1 MRCIPN
7 RKELQLL
14 FRRSLKQSLEAVKVV
29 SAFNRQTHRNRPLL
43 SVRNS
48 AYPLKFHGA
57 NSRNSWRRFYVR
69 RTQPSRSRCADPIR
83 HDVIKSVSVTRHR
96 REASWCAYSH
106 RMLPVFFLP
115 NESPSAKTLFPYET
129 HHRTVA
135 FSIDHTGTN
144 RPVPDRL
151 PRCMASVSQ
160 SPAYLASDSSMNS
173 QA

>member
-1 MRCIPN
+1 MRCSPN

-29 SAFNRQTHRNRPLL
+29 SAFNRGKHSFTDLFFR
-43 SVRNS
+43 RNS
-48 AYPLKFHGA
+48 AYPLRFHDA
-57 NSRNSWRRFYVR
+57 NLKSTFGRFCVSRA
-69 RTQPSRSRCADPIR
+69 QPSRSRCAHPVW
-83 HDVIKSVSVTRHR
+83 HDMIKSVSVTRHR
-96 REASWCAYSH
+96 RGASWCAYRH
-106 RMLPVFFLP
+106 RMLPAFFLP

-135 FSIDHTGTN
+135 FSIEHAGTN

-151 PRCMASVSQ
+151 QRCMASVSQ

-173 QA
+173 LA